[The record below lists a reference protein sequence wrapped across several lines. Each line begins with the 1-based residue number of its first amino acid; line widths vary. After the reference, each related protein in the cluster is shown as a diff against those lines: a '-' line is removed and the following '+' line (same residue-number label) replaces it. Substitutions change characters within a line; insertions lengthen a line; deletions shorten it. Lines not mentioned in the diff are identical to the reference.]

1 MTSQVVSPQPE
12 PAAPTTEP
20 AAPTVAP
27 ELPPEFDSIINL
39 ELPVEDGVPLESVW
53 HRLQINL
60 LDDCLHQHWRGRTDF
75 FASGNMFVYY
85 SLQQVKKM
93 DYKGPDF
100 FVVKDVDGSF
110 MRGAWVAWKEG
121 GRLPDVI
128 VELLSPSTQA
138 ADLGSKKQLYERV
151 FRTAEYFCYGPDPTF
166 GTQPTLQGWVL
177 VRGQY
182 EAIEPDTRGWLWS
195 NQLGAWLGEWE
206 GQYHEMQN
214 RWLRLY
220 DPTGQLI
227 LTRAEAAEAEAE
239 RAQAEAER
247 AQAEAERAQAEA
259 ERAQMEARQAR
270 DEAEAERARAE
281 AAEARAAALAAE
293 IERLRSGLK
302 GTDQGAGL
310 DEPA

>member
-12 PAAPTTEP
+12 PAAPTPEP
-20 AAPTVAP
+20 AASAVAP
-27 ELPPEFDSIINL
+27 ELPPEFNSIINL
-39 ELPVEDGVPLESVW
+39 QLPVEDGVPLESVW

-85 SLQQVKKM
+85 SLQQVKTM
-93 DYKGPDF
+93 EYKGPDF

-110 MRGAWVAWKEG
+110 IRGAWVAWEEG

-138 ADLGSKKQLYERV
+138 ADLGQKKQLYERV
-151 FRTAEYFCYGPDPTF
+151 LRTAEYFCYGPDPTF
-166 GTQPTLQGWVL
+166 GKTPTLQGWML

-182 EAIEPDTRGWLWS
+182 EAIEPDARGWLWS
-195 NQLGAWLGEWE
+195 NQLGVWLGEWE
-206 GQYHEMQN
+206 GQYHGMQN

-220 DPTGQLI
+220 DSTGQLI
-227 LTRAEAAEAEAE
+227 PTRAEAAE
-239 RAQAEAER
+239 
-247 AQAEAERAQAEA
+247 AEAERAQAEA

-281 AAEARAAALAAE
+281 AAEARAAALEAE
-293 IERLRSGLK
+293 LQRLRSGLK
-302 GTDQGAGL
+302 GTDQSPGPA
-310 DEPA
+310 EPA

>member
-1 MTSQVVSPQPE
+1 MASPVVSSQP
-12 PAAPTTEP
+12 EP

-85 SLQQVKKM
+85 SLQQVKTM

-100 FVVKDVDGSF
+100 FVVKDVDGSS

-182 EAIEPDTRGWLWS
+182 EAIEPDARGWLWS

-214 RWLRLY
+214 RWLRLH

-227 LTRAEAAEAEAE
+227 PTRAEAAE
-239 RAQAEAER
+239 AEAER

-281 AAEARAAALAAE
+281 AAEARAAALEAE
-293 IERLRSGLK
+293 LQRLRSGLK
-302 GTDQGAGL
+302 GAD
-310 DEPA
+310 

>member
-1 MTSQVVSPQPE
+1 MTSQVASPQPE
-12 PAAPTTEP
+12 PAAPTPEP
-20 AAPTVAP
+20 AVPAVVP
-27 ELPPEFDSIINL
+27 ELPPEFASIINL

-110 MRGAWVAWKEG
+110 IRGAWVAWEEG

-128 VELLSPSTQA
+128 IELLSPSTQA

-166 GTQPTLQGWVL
+166 GKAPTLQGWEL
-177 VRGQY
+177 VCGRY
-182 EAIEPDTRGWLWS
+182 EAIEPDARGWLWS

-220 DPTGQLI
+220 DSTGQLI
-227 LTRAEAAEAEAE
+227 PTRAEAAEAEAE

-247 AQAEAERAQAEA
+247 ARL
-259 ERAQMEARQAR
+259 EARQAR

-281 AAEARAAALAAE
+281 AAEARAAALTAE
-293 IERLRSGLK
+293 MERLRSGLK
-302 GTDQGAGL
+302 GTDQGPGP

>member
-12 PAAPTTEP
+12 PAAPTPEL
-20 AAPTVAP
+20 AASAVAP
-27 ELPPEFDSIINL
+27 ELPPEFNSIINL
-39 ELPVEDGVPLESVW
+39 QLPVEDGVPLESVW

-85 SLQQVKKM
+85 SLQQVKTM
-93 DYKGPDF
+93 EYKGPDF

-110 MRGAWVAWKEG
+110 IRGAWVAWEEG

-138 ADLGSKKQLYERV
+138 VDLGQKKQLYERV

-166 GTQPTLQGWVL
+166 GKTPTLQGWVL

-182 EAIEPDTRGWLWS
+182 EAIEPDARGWLWS
-195 NQLGAWLGEWE
+195 HQLGAWLGEWE
-206 GQYHEMQN
+206 GQYHAMQN

-227 LTRAEAAEAEAE
+227 PTRAEAAETEAE

-247 AQAEAERAQAEA
+247 AQAAA

-293 IERLRSGLK
+293 IERLRSSLK
-302 GTDQGAGL
+302 GTDQGPGL